1 MEVATK
7 TIKTDKQ
14 LIPALR
20 FKEFEDEWGKKKMGD
35 LSERIGDGL
44 HGTPKYVDESDIH
57 FVNGN
62 NLINGNIFI
71 TDKTKKVD
79 ENTFLKNDKNL
90 SDNTLLISLNGTIGN
105 IARYNNEKVMLGKSV
120 GYFNFNTDSEY
131 YYHILKSPK
140 IQRFFI
146 SELTG
151 STIKN
156 LSLKTLRETI
166 IPFPSLPEQQKIA
179 SFLSAVDEKIQQLT
193 KKKELLEQYKKG
205 VMQQLFSGQRRF
217 KDDNGNPYPDWEEK
231 RLGEVGKTFNGLTG
245 KTKEDFGEGAPY
257 IQYMQI
263 FRGSKINSNEF
274 GFVKLNEDEK
284 QSRAQFGDAFF
295 TTSSETPKEIGT
307 ASVLLDEIEELYLNS
322 FCFGYRPNDLNKL
335 VPHFLRFLLRSEVF
349 RRKIIPLAQGST
361 RYNMSKV
368 QLMKLLIAIP
378 CAEEQQKIAR
388 YLSSIDTKIESVTNQ
403 ITQTQSF
410 KKGLL
415 QQLFV

>member
-1 MEVATK
+1 MSTP
-7 TIKTDKQ
+7 TSHIKTDKQ
-14 LIPALR
+14 LVPALR
-20 FKEFEDEWGKKKMGD
+20 FKEFEDEWGKKKMED

-90 SDNTLLISLNGTIGN
+90 ADNTLLISLNGTIGN

-131 YYHILKSPK
+131 YFHILKSPK

-166 IPFPSLPEQQKIA
+166 IPFPTLPEQQKIA
-179 SFLSAVDEKIQQLT
+179 SFLSAVDEKIQQLN

-205 VMQQLFSGQRRF
+205 VMQQLFSGQLRF
-217 KDDNGNPYPDWEEK
+217 KDENGNPYPDWEW
-231 RLGEVGKTFNGLTG
+231 VGGNELFDNITDKKHNSDLPILAITQDQGAIPRELINYQMTVTDASVASYKVVQKGDFIISLRTF
-245 KTKEDFGEGAPY
+245 
-257 IQYMQI
+257 QI
-263 FRGSKINSNEF
+263 IMVFVVQHTIYLDQVQKKLIEHFINS
-274 GFVKLNEDEK
+274 
-284 QSRAQFGDAFF
+284 
-295 TTSSETPKEIGT
+295 I
-307 ASVLLDEIEELYLNS
+307 
-322 FCFGYRPNDLNKL
+322 
-335 VPHFLRFLLRSEVF
+335 
-349 RRKIIPLAQGST
+349 
-361 RYNMSKV
+361 
-368 QLMKLLIAIP
+368 
-378 CAEEQQKIAR
+378 
-388 YLSSIDTKIESVTNQ
+388 
-403 ITQTQSF
+403 
-410 KKGLL
+410 
-415 QQLFV
+415 